1 MGWGWICVKKM
12 VPFLAAYLLLFSALF
27 GVLSAWPRNTS
38 VVSPVL
44 LDRVGNLIL
53 DAGHGGEDGGAV
65 APSGVPESQIN
76 LEIVQKMSDLLRLYG
91 QSPIL
96 TRQEDVSLHDSDADS
111 LRKKKVS
118 DLKNRVELIES
129 VPDATLVS
137 IHQNTYPDPACR
149 GTQVFYASTADS
161 QPLAELLQTTIR
173 TALQPENSRTA
184 KPISK
189 GVYLMNHISCPA
201 ALVECGFLTNGE
213 EAALLQSD
221 EYQRKLSLILA
232 AALLTQ
238 NIDSQ

>member
-1 MGWGWICVKKM
+1 MKKWVEIMMPVMLFATVLYFCVFA
-12 VPFLAAYLLLFSALF
+12 VLTHRSAQTAAMQP
-27 GVLSAWPRNTS
+27 GGTT
-38 VVSPVL
+38 VV
-44 LDRVGNLIL
+44 L

-76 LEIVQKMSDLLRLYG
+76 LEIVQKISDLLRLYG

-221 EYQRKLSLILA
+221 EYQRKLSLILT